1 MSGIRTRL
9 HHLADHYLILA
20 LLCSLIADTSTCSI
34 KVLILLDTKMLSNLD
49 AIEERNKRKEA

>member
-20 LLCSLIADTSTCSI
+20 LLCSLTADTSTCSI
-34 KVLILLDTKMLSNLD
+34 KVLILLDTKN
-49 AIEERNKRKEA
+49 AIQFGCYRRKK